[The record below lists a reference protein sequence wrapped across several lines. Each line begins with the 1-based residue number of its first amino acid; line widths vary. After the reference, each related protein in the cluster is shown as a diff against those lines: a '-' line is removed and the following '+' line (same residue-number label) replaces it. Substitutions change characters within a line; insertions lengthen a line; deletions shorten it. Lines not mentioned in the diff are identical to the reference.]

1 MAHFKRRGPKSTRSG
16 CLMCKA
22 HKHQAIKDTGSARRP
37 AQIRAD
43 ESFEFSLSSLDDPR
57 DLEDEDDQE

>member
-1 MAHFKRRGPKSTRSG
+1 
-16 CLMCKA
+16 MCKA